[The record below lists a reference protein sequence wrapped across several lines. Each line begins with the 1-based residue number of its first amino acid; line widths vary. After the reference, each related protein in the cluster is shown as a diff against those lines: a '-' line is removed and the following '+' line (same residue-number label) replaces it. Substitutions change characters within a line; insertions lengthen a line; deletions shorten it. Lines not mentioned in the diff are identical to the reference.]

1 MRGWLVVC
9 VALLGCGKHEDKPTP
24 AKLVGAG
31 GGSSEAE
38 FAAQLS
44 AALPD
49 RHLVY
54 DADKHQMTG
63 SNEVISTTNIAML
76 MPVTSISRR
85 L

>member
-9 VALLGCGKHEDKPTP
+9 VALLGCGKHDAKPAP
-24 AKLVGAG
+24 KLVGAGGGVPAAG

-38 FAAQLS
+38 FAAQLA

-63 SNEVISTTNIAML
+63 ST
-76 MPVTSISRR
+76 R
-85 L
+85 